1 MTTMSDGV
9 QQLVAEVAQVT
20 GAAMPDVLASESPAL
35 RDDIARRD
43 DLYFIGLIG
52 GKDVGKSALVNA
64 LVGQAITDST
74 AFGPGT
80 ETVIAYA
87 HQSRSQAVRDL
98 LDREAPGRFQIVTHS
113 VAALERQ
120 VLLDLPDIDSIYD
133 DHVALTRKMLRHM
146 LFPIWVQSVEKYADQ
161 QPQKLLAA
169 VAEGNDPANFLFC
182 LNKAD
187 QIEPAAVEELRADY
201 AQRVTKV
208 LRRPQP
214 AKVFMASALRPD
226 RFDLPALRDLLS
238 QQKSSGTVRKSI
250 ELAGRQ
256 RDRSML
262 AWLDA
267 QRLPERV
274 ARLKRLEREAEEL
287 VASRLTTPLLDD
299 AVPAI
304 LDDPT
309 HRAAMVDE
317 VMTARV
323 ARWPVVNLV
332 HTLLWPLT
340 TIWRQNVGTA
350 ATPDGLVVAQIDALD
365 GRSLSSQVQATFALL
380 HQTHPATALLY
391 RQQKLWEQLHADAA
405 SADLRRAMVAALQGQ
420 RAEAMDHIASRGI
433 LMPLVRWTLTIG
445 AMLWFPLIQ
454 PVLEVFL
461 KGGLV
466 QTGTGI
472 ALLVVQLLSAAYL
485 LKSAAFLGI
494 YFLVLWLMLRWNTQ
508 RRVSR
513 LLSRWRRVG
522 EDSDAT
528 VNLAA
533 AVMSWC
539 DELLDPVRVARQRE
553 EQLAQQADE
562 AKQKLTEETAAA

>member
-1 MTTMSDGV
+1 MSDGV

-20 GAAMPDVLASESPAL
+20 GAAMPEVLAAESPAF
-35 RDDIARRD
+35 RADTARRD
-43 DLYFIGLIG
+43 DIYLIGLIG

-64 LVGQAITDST
+64 LVGQPITDST

-87 HQSRSQAVRDL
+87 HQSRTQAVREL

-113 VAALERQ
+113 IASLERQ

-169 VAEGNDPANFLFC
+169 VAEGNDPANFVFC

-187 QIEPAAVEELRADY
+187 QLEPGTIEELRSDY
-201 AQRVTKV
+201 AQRIAKV
-208 LRRPQP
+208 LRRSPS
-214 AKVFMASALRPD
+214 AKVFMVSAIRPD

-238 QQKSSGTVRKSI
+238 QQKSAGAVKKSI

-317 VMTARV
+317 GMTARV
-323 ARWPVVNLV
+323 SRWPVVNLV

-350 ATPDGLVVAQIDALD
+350 ATPDGLVGSQTDSLD
-365 GRSLSSQVQATFALL
+365 GRSLSAQVQATFALL
-380 HQTHPATALLY
+380 HQTHPATAPLY
-391 RQQKLWEQLHADAA
+391 RQQKLWEQLHADGAA
-405 SADLRRAMVAALQGQ
+405 ADLRRAMTTALQGQ
-420 RAEAMDHIASRGI
+420 RAEAMDRLARRGI
-433 LMPLVRWTLTIG
+433 LMPIIRWTLTIG
-445 AMLWFPLIQ
+445 AILWFPLVQ

-466 QTGTGI
+466 QTSTGI
-472 ALLVVQLLSAAYL
+472 ALLIVQLLSAAYL
-485 LKSAAFLGI
+485 LKSAGFLAI

-513 LLSRWRRVG
+513 LLSRWRQADG
-522 EDSDAT
+522 SDAT
-528 VNLAA
+528 VNLAT
-533 AVMSWC
+533 AVMAWC
-539 DELLDPVRVARQRE
+539 DELLDPIRVARQRE
-553 EQLAQQADE
+553 EQLAQKADE
-562 AKQKLTEETAAA
+562 AKQKLTADSAAA

>member
-553 EQLAQQADE
+553 EQLAQKADE

>member
-420 RAEAMDHIASRGI
+420 RAEAMDHIARRGI

-553 EQLAQQADE
+553 EQLAQKADE